1 MDEGFAD
8 WTRKDFRSFTSALE
22 QYGRKDSEN
31 VFRQVSH
38 ETGKPEHDV
47 EAYFE
52 AFEKNAE
59 TNLVEWA
66 KIVEKIEK
74 GEKKIQRQAEIKNA
88 LNLKV
93 ARHAPNPFQTLTVTY
108 AGVGGGGGVRGK
120 IWSEEEDAY
129 LVCMMHR
136 HGYGQWERIRQE
148 IRRAWQFKFDW
159 FIKSRNAAELQRR
172 GDVLLRCIEKENE
185 DFERKLCEKSK
196 EVSAEKGAT
205 WGAVGTVAKSG
216 VKDVRTFPFTKKAKV
231 SSS

>member
-1 MDEGFAD
+1 
-8 WTRKDFRSFTSALE
+8 
-22 QYGRKDSEN
+22 
-31 VFRQVSH
+31 
-38 ETGKPEHDV
+38 
-47 EAYFE
+47 
-52 AFEKNAE
+52 
-59 TNLVEWA
+59 
-66 KIVEKIEK
+66 
-74 GEKKIQRQAEIKNA
+74 
-88 LNLKV
+88 
-93 ARHAPNPFQTLTVTY
+93 
-108 AGVGGGGGVRGK
+108 
-120 IWSEEEDAY
+120 
-129 LVCMMHR
+129 MMHR
-136 HGYGQWERIRQE
+136 HGYGKWERIRQE